1 MDTRGR
7 RLVRNKTR
15 SQYHYLIAAKDFI
28 SSFILHALSL
38 AIVATFLIWVLN
50 QV

>member
-7 RLVRNKTR
+7 RIVRNKSR
-15 SQYHYLIAAKDFI
+15 GQYHYLLVAREFF

-38 AIVATFLIWVLN
+38 AIIATFLILVLN
-50 QV
+50 LV

>member
-7 RLVRNKTR
+7 RIVRNKSR
-15 SQYHYLIAAKDFI
+15 SQFHYLVLAREFI
-28 SSFILHALSL
+28 SSFVLHALSL

>member
-7 RLVRNKTR
+7 RIVRSKTEGKF
-15 SQYHYLIAAKDFI
+15 HYLLVAKDYI